1 MIRYIRK
8 LSHSWPKWMLDMH
21 LSNADFHD
29 FIYYKK
35 QAGIAFFGWA
45 ELLSAQANFR
55 IDIQKSYV

>member
-45 ELLSAQANFR
+45 ELLSAQANFQ
-55 IDIQKSYV
+55 IEL

>member
-1 MIRYIRK
+1 
-8 LSHSWPKWMLDMH
+8 MLDMH

-45 ELLSAQANFR
+45 ELLSAQENFQ
-55 IDIQKSYV
+55 IDARKSCISLAFRSKPSI

>member
-1 MIRYIRK
+1 
-8 LSHSWPKWMLDMH
+8 MLDMH

-45 ELLSAQANFR
+45 ELLSAQANFQ
-55 IDIQKSYV
+55 IEL